1 MEYIEQITIVTTRS
15 FSMKSKEEKQQNGT
29 KRGHFQF
36 LRLIELLDQRSD
48 QDLQPRKQVI
58 KWNHCHD
65 IENELKHGSDRWMAL
80 ATGLRT
86 VTSDRTVYNNLPLFI
101 FSFDVVGM
109 LSPDRNYRLVINL
122 FFVLSGLYLDVL
134 KTEKMLQFY
143 KRLTLCAGNWF
154 ADRNERPNRIQ

>member
-58 KWNHCHD
+58 K
-65 IENELKHGSDRWMAL
+65 
-80 ATGLRT
+80 
-86 VTSDRTVYNNLPLFI
+86 
-101 FSFDVVGM
+101 
-109 LSPDRNYRLVINL
+109 
-122 FFVLSGLYLDVL
+122 
-134 KTEKMLQFY
+134 
-143 KRLTLCAGNWF
+143 
-154 ADRNERPNRIQ
+154 